1 MDTAPGGV
9 FPIVEISVPADAPD
23 PDDNRNGPHPP
34 YLSGPSTCGNAG
46 TWGGGGR
53 VSTGLLTP
61 LVSPWSQAL
70 PLGPNS
76 QGSLQNGQSSE
87 SGARTCG
94 RGRYPEE
101 RVDRAGT

>member
-1 MDTAPGGV
+1 MATAPGGV
-9 FPIVEISVPADAPD
+9 FPIVEISVPADDPD
-23 PDDNRNGPHPP
+23 PDDNRNGLHPP
-34 YLSGPSTCGNAG
+34 YQSGPSTCGNAG
-46 TWGGGGR
+46 TGGGGGR

-87 SGARTCG
+87 SGAKTCG
-94 RGRYPEE
+94 RCRYPEE
-101 RVDRAGT
+101 RVDRAVT